1 MTYDYNLLMNKAK
14 EASKTSYSPF
24 SKFAVGAAVLAK
36 SGAVYTGCNVENSSF
51 GLTICA
57 ERCAIFKAISEGE
70 REILAVAIFSP
81 NEDDCFPCGACRQ
94 VMYEFQGENEIEI
107 ILVFFD
113 KRSFQLSVQI
123 VGDIDSYIDANY
135 VRESHRKEYP
145 VRSRSNAR
153 MRGLTEERE

>member
-94 VMYEFQGENEIEI
+94 VVYEFQGENEIEI
-107 ILVFFD
+107 ITDNNSNLN
-113 KRSFQLSVQI
+113 I
-123 VGDIDSYIDANY
+123 
-135 VRESHRKEYP
+135 RKMSDFLP
-145 VRSRSNAR
+145 F
-153 MRGLTEERE
+153 GFKI